1 MVISEIQTFIP
12 IVLKACV
19 EASKAIMQIYETD
32 FDPSLKTDGSPLTKA
47 DLISNSILKKALEQT
62 GIPTIMEEIKN
73 SSFEIR
79 KTWETVWVVDPLDGT
94 KEFIQKNGEFAVCIA
109 LVDQNRSI
117 LGFIASPVNQ
127 EIIFG
132 GTNFQVTVLSF
143 DEIDQPENWKKISPK
158 TEVNNPLKI
167 SGSRSHHSG
176 NDLIF
181 NQAIREQFG
190 EVEFQQ
196 KGSALKFF
204 DLALGKADV
213 YPRFAPTMEWDIA
226 AGQAI
231 IEALGG
237 IVVNAETNE
246 ALTYNKESLY
256 NPHFIVKTKAL
267 IDLMNK

>member
-1 MVISEIQTFIP
+1 MTTSKIQTFIP
-12 IVLKACV
+12 VVLQACI
-19 EASKAIMQIYETD
+19 EASEAIMQIYETD

-47 DLISNSILKKALEQT
+47 DLISNSILKKALERT
-62 GIPTIMEEIKN
+62 GIPAIMEEIKN
-73 SSFEIR
+73 SPYETR

-94 KEFIQKNGEFAVCIA
+94 KEFIQKNGEFAVCVA
-109 LVDQNRSI
+109 LVHQNQPV
-117 LGFIASPVNQ
+117 LGFIASPVNR

-132 GTNFQVTVLSF
+132 GKDFQVSLLSF
-143 DEIDQPENWKKISPK
+143 DDIDQTENWKTISPK
-158 TEVNNPLKI
+158 TEINNPLKI

-176 NDLIF
+176 NDLVF
-181 NQAIREQFG
+181 NQTMSEQFG

-231 IEALGG
+231 IEGLGG
-237 IVVNAETNE
+237 TVVQAETNE

-256 NPHFIVKTKAL
+256 NPHFIVKTKAI